1 MVIHTCDRC
10 GKNFPKLWKL
20 RRHQERQFQC
30 RQKIIPKVIQ
40 PLPAPLVP
48 PIIQSPKNQENDPKT
63 GSSPSTQANR
73 EEQAEPSE
81 VTQDKFIDRHARK
94 PREHMKTWGA
104 DCAEDADDEAFEEN
118 IPQEVG
124 PSEVEQQD
132 AQEQDAIPKEPIQED
147 IIFKECPVGRD
158 PERPHRNH
166 SLMSKWVGKIPI
178 QMTIQHMHLFNQ

>member
-40 PLPAPLVP
+40 PLPALLVL

-63 GSSPSTQANR
+63 GPSPSTQANR
-73 EEQAEPSE
+73 EEQAGPSK
-81 VTQDKFIDRHARK
+81 VTQGKFIDRHARK

-104 DCAEDADDEAFEEN
+104 
-118 IPQEVG
+118 
-124 PSEVEQQD
+124 
-132 AQEQDAIPKEPIQED
+132 
-147 IIFKECPVGRD
+147 RL
-158 PERPHRNH
+158 R
-166 SLMSKWVGKIPI
+166 
-178 QMTIQHMHLFNQ
+178 